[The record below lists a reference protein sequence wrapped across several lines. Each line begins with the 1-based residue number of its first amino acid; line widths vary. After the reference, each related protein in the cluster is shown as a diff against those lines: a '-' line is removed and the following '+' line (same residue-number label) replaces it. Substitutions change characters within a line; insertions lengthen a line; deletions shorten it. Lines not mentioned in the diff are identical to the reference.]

1 MTILGIQFSKIV
13 MEKFGPARG
22 KVTVNNNVAVT
33 EVEKIEITFGA
44 TKQDV
49 LRFDFEY
56 KAQYDPKIADITLTG
71 SLTFFDKKEKLT
83 ELAAGWKKDKKIP
96 KEIMTTVLNSILTKC
111 NVESLV
117 LSRELGLPPPIPMPK
132 VNLK

>member
-1 MTILGIQFSKIV
+1 MTVLGIQFGKIV
-13 MEKFGPARG
+13 MEKFSPARG

-49 LRFDFEY
+49 LRFDFDY

-71 SLTFFDKKEKLT
+71 SLTFFDKKEKLV
-83 ELAAGWKKDKKIP
+83 ELAASWKKDKKIP
-96 KEIMTTVLNSILTKC
+96 KEVMTTVLNSILTKC